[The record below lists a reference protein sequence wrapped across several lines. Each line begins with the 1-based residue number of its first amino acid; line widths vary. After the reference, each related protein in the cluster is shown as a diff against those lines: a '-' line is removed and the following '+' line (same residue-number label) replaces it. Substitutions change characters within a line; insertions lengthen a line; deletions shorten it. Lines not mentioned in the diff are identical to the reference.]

1 MTPRAEAVHARLT
14 AALSPNHLEVIDD
27 SMAHAGH
34 AGAMQ
39 NRREAESLRL
49 LEGGGHFYAIIVAE
63 AFTGKTSVKRHQM
76 VYQALGDMLHS
87 DIHAFSMKVY
97 TPSEYSTQGNQ

>member
-1 MTPRAEAVHARLT
+1 MTPRAAAAHARLT
-14 AALSPNHLEVIDD
+14 SALSPDHLDIIDD

-34 AGAMQ
+34 VGAMQ
-39 NRREAESLRL
+39 
-49 LEGGGHFYAIIVAE
+49 GGGHFYAIIVSE
-63 AFTGKTSVKRHQM
+63 AFTGKTSVQRHQM

-97 TPSEYSTQGNQ
+97 TPSEYSTQGNPKHE